1 MRCLVIWWL
10 SWQCCSAD
18 VYSTC
23 RGRTPASSCWAV
35 LVIFGHCLMCWWST
49 NRLGETLKEERHS
62 RRHHNQ
68 QQQLPLVNRQ
78 PPLPHCREAAFL
90 HETSATS
97 TLLST
102 ILQDDSVTSYH
113 HSCKPTGESAESL
126 TSETSHLWSGQIET
140 RLGSS
145 GLGSRSSSTVSME
158 GGTITTTPNRTPTS
172 SKKLQNFG
180 KRSHA
185 IQRNPNAPVMI
196 RGWLHKQDSTGMRLW
211 KRRWFVL
218 ADFCLFYYK
227 DGREDE
233 VLGSIS
239 LPSFRISE
247 VEPSDRISRKFTFKA
262 ASPMGVLS
270 SQAEH
275 TGMRTYYYSAETPEE
290 MQRWLEAMSL
300 ASRLQLGIPQ
310 SSNSSKKS
318 QERPLMLINHT
329 ESKRLRDASELK
341 RDYASPCSANEL
353 NQIND
358 TTKGE
363 LLMSKLEFKMQ
374 HMDTRL
380 YEGYEKRDVP
390 RTHDKVLRNVQIPT
404 VGNFERSDL
413 ILPRED
419 VGKRLSSV
427 WKREDLQREHD
438 AERYFRDIS
447 KPRDFW
453 ELEEHH
459 ADGQNEEDK
468 KLFFNARNDGRKMT
482 FSEGCQQPGFQM
494 ESTTQ
499 NSAEGR
505 EHRPRLQ
512 SHFSEV
518 TQGDQ
523 KQKAT
528 LPQRSTSVGSAV
540 GNRSPASDRQST
552 FYKHGAASHRQ
563 SQASLCSGNYMHH
576 PSLEML
582 DGGMENHA
590 VLSDRKTSCHNQTED
605 SLKHMHYPTHL
616 EKETSKYRQSSLPQ
630 ISDTGAYKQCVL
642 ECAIPLYEER
652 NVPLYS
658 DGDIYEQNQN
668 ISQMNN
674 DSCTAVVSKSDI
686 KPMGSDYSDRY
697 NRQSTANYDEL
708 QKTHALYSDGNA
720 ATTRQSRAVHDAK
733 MCHYQQDAV
742 IPNDSLGTQ
751 HVNQVAANT
760 NTAYFHKPAAINSAN
775 THQQSKKTFC
785 HSKSELTKSQ
795 EVYCESVRPYFQS
808 QNNLVDDEDMYLQS
822 ITSLIHGAQ
831 ISLSKTTLD
840 EEVVTH
846 LQNQKTLDENTYKQ
860 YEVIPHEVTQ
870 RQNQTFFHSEEFHPS
885 YTGLIEE
892 AYTYRPSQ
900 TALDCGANRQSHV
913 GVDNR
918 PALLTKSRISL
929 DGGIGAYSS
938 HSHAIRSEAERQAQK
953 RNSMVHL
960 EYWVRTQKEKV
971 EGDRMSIASV
981 QTMPPAMPSYHVG
994 LSGQYTD
1001 SSVPAPQAMPRRPDS
1016 MAVSSRQQQQ
1026 QQQQNLQYRQDVS
1039 LELHK
1044 WKQRQQMKSNTSLQR
1059 LHTAP
1064 CVLGSMV
1071 EEEEMRWMTPPPPA
1085 VLPHPYGSPPPHASY
1100 TPPTVSPGP
1109 GTTSGVASPLRRPN
1123 TPVRRIDTGSVNSLQ
1138 EADTIHLQSSTPYVT
1153 VTNQLVHQDKKNY
1166 SSSAIEEYDTDSMLS
1181 KLCEEHTKAQRQTQR
1196 LQQLRQEK
1204 EHLEDL
1210 LVSLHRQSVQL
1221 RGQSQP
1227 PDPHLQQQ
1235 QHDLQQRLVS
1245 IRAEISCTT
1254 SDVEKTWADGN
1265 RLERELIAISA
1276 RLQND
1281 LEGLQRSQSEAVE
1294 RQQAH
1299 IERELWRIQDVM
1311 GGLQASETETET
1323 ETDNYLLGR
1332 TEDKERPSNPL
1343 LQRGRM
1349 PSLPSTPQH
1358 VQQFRKMTS
1367 LPSHSSSCSPVGSLS
1382 PGDSLSESITTPL
1395 QSINTS
1401 PAHMAHVPLQSY
1413 ILPPQSHAP
1422 EPPPQRLLQNSGR
1435 TLYGANMC
1443 GMPGQSR
1450 YGGKTNAES
1459 TSPPVP
1465 AALHG
1470 SAHLWKPTRRH
1481 KAVGQPWSAENA
1493 NKHVLEMGVSSGI
1506 DRERPKSVSDTGASV
1521 GSSRSNKMS
1530 AEEQLERIRLH
1541 QQIVQKNR
1549 RKSLSTDPSLEAE
1562 INALNMSVPN
1572 EQVRKDRLRIP
1583 KRSATVDWSAGN
1595 PPNPPMRSVSMERT
1609 AVIGCKTPQRPE
1621 SLGVPKV
1628 RGKQRDDMDISALE
1642 QAVRASDATAVET
1655 PAQEIARL
1663 RAELE
1668 AADFTFQHSDS
1679 PWSPGTTETPT
1690 RDETPEQDE
1699 PPSTRELEARQRNV
1713 DKIKC
1718 MLAKASLYNVT
1729 SLPSGNDG
1737 GEVAVNSQLLEQ
1749 ERKITL
1755 SCALAAEASRR
1766 SKALSAKITSPKK
1779 MSSPSPESP
1788 TGGGEQFSFK

>member
-1 MRCLVIWWL
+1 
-10 SWQCCSAD
+10 
-18 VYSTC
+18 
-23 RGRTPASSCWAV
+23 
-35 LVIFGHCLMCWWST
+35 MCWWST

-68 QQQLPLVNRQ
+68 QQQLLPLVNRQ
-78 PPLPHCREAAFL
+78 PPLPHCREAAAFL

-102 ILQDDSVTSYH
+102 ILHDDSVTSYH

-145 GLGSRSSSTVSME
+145 GLGSRSSSTGSME

-310 SSNSSKKS
+310 SNSSKKS

-329 ESKRLRDASELK
+329 ESKHLRDASELK
-341 RDYASPCSANEL
+341 IDYSSPCSANEF

-427 WKREDLQREHD
+427 WKREDLQREQD

-482 FSEGCQQPGFQM
+482 LSEGCQQPGFQM

-540 GNRSPASDRQST
+540 GNRSPASDRHST
-552 FYKHGAASHRQ
+552 YYKHGAASHRQ
-563 SQASLCSGNYMHH
+563 SQASLCSGNYTHH

-590 VLSDRKTSCHNQTED
+590 VLSDRKTSCHNQTDD

-616 EKETSKYRQSSLPQ
+616 EKETSKYRQISLPQ

-642 ECAIPLYEER
+642 ESAIPLYEDR

-686 KPMGSDYSDRY
+686 KPMGSDHSDRY
-697 NRQSTANYDEL
+697 NRQLTANYDEL

-742 IPNDSLGTQ
+742 IPNDSLGAQ

-775 THQQSKKTFC
+775 THQQSKKTSC
-785 HSKSELTKSQ
+785 HGKSELTKSQ
-795 EVYCESVRPYFQS
+795 EVYRENVRPYFQS

-831 ISLSKTTLD
+831 TSLSKTTLD

-846 LQNQKTLDENTYKQ
+846 LQNQKTMDENTYKQ
-860 YEVIPHEVTQ
+860 YEVIPHEGTQ

-900 TALDCGANRQSHV
+900 TALDSGANRQSHI

-981 QTMPPAMPSYHVG
+981 QTMPPAMPSYQVG

-1016 MAVSSRQQQQ
+1016 MAVSSRQQ

-1085 VLPHPYGSPPPHASY
+1085 VLPHPYSSPPPHASY

-1123 TPVRRIDTGSVNSLQ
+1123 TPVPRIDTGSINSLQ

-1153 VTNQLVHQDKKNY
+1153 VTNQVSVSHSQHRPPLPQLHRSTAAKPPLSVRTALVGARATSRFQLVHQDKNY
-1166 SSSAIEEYDTDSMLS
+1166 SPSAIEEYDTDSMLS
-1181 KLCEEHTKAQRQTQR
+1181 KLCEEHKKAQRQTQR

-1254 SDVEKTWADGN
+1254 SDVEKTWAEGN
-1265 RLERELIAISA
+1265 RLEQELIAISA

-1281 LEGLQRSQSEAVE
+1281 LEGIQHSQSEAVE

-1311 GGLQASETETET
+1311 GGLQASEAET

-1343 LQRGRM
+1343 LQRARM

-1358 VQQFRKMTS
+1358 VQQFRKMSS

-1395 QSINTS
+1395 QSVNTS
-1401 PAHMAHVPLQSY
+1401 PAYMAHVPLQSY
-1413 ILPPQSHAP
+1413 ILPPQSHTP

-1450 YGGKTNAES
+1450 YGGKANAES
-1459 TSPPVP
+1459 MSPSVP

-1481 KAVGQPWSAENA
+1481 KAVSQPWSAENA
-1493 NKHVLEMGVSSGI
+1493 NKHVLEMGVSSSS
-1506 DRERPKSVSDTGASV
+1506 DRERPKSVSDTGAIV

-1609 AVIGCKTPQRPE
+1609 AVIGFKTPQRPE

-1642 QAVRASDATAVET
+1642 QAVRAADATAVET

-1718 MLAKASLYNVT
+1718 MLAKASFYNVT

-1737 GEVAVNSQLLEQ
+1737 GGVAVNSQLLEQ

>member
-1 MRCLVIWWL
+1 
-10 SWQCCSAD
+10 
-18 VYSTC
+18 
-23 RGRTPASSCWAV
+23 
-35 LVIFGHCLMCWWST
+35 MCWWST

-68 QQQLPLVNRQ
+68 QQQLLPLVNRQ
-78 PPLPHCREAAFL
+78 PPLPHCREAAAFL

-102 ILQDDSVTSYH
+102 ILHDDSVTSYH

-145 GLGSRSSSTVSME
+145 GLGSRSSSTGSME

-329 ESKRLRDASELK
+329 ESKHLRDASELK
-341 RDYASPCSANEL
+341 IDYSSPCSANEF

-427 WKREDLQREHD
+427 WKREDLQREQD

-482 FSEGCQQPGFQM
+482 LSEGCQQPGFQM

-540 GNRSPASDRQST
+540 GNRSPASDRHST
-552 FYKHGAASHRQ
+552 YYKHGAASHRQ
-563 SQASLCSGNYMHH
+563 SQASLCSGNYTHH

-590 VLSDRKTSCHNQTED
+590 VLSDRKTSCHNQTDD

-616 EKETSKYRQSSLPQ
+616 EKETSKYRQISLPQ

-642 ECAIPLYEER
+642 ESAIPLYEDR

-686 KPMGSDYSDRY
+686 KPMGSDHSDRY
-697 NRQSTANYDEL
+697 NRQLTANYDEL

-742 IPNDSLGTQ
+742 IPNDSLGAQ

-775 THQQSKKTFC
+775 THQQSKKTSC
-785 HSKSELTKSQ
+785 HGKSELTKSQ
-795 EVYCESVRPYFQS
+795 EVYRENVRPYFQS

-831 ISLSKTTLD
+831 TSLSKTTLD

-846 LQNQKTLDENTYKQ
+846 LQNQKTMDENTYKQ
-860 YEVIPHEVTQ
+860 YEVIPHEGTQ

-900 TALDCGANRQSHV
+900 TALDSGANRQSHI

-981 QTMPPAMPSYHVG
+981 QTMPPAMPSYQVG

-1016 MAVSSRQQQQ
+1016 MAVSSRQQ

-1085 VLPHPYGSPPPHASY
+1085 VLPHPYSSPPPHASY

-1123 TPVRRIDTGSVNSLQ
+1123 TPVPRIDTGSINSLQ

-1153 VTNQLVHQDKKNY
+1153 VTNQVSVSHSQHRPPLPQLHRSTAAKPPLSVRTALVGARATSRFQLVHQDKNY
-1166 SSSAIEEYDTDSMLS
+1166 SPSAIEEYDTDSMLS
-1181 KLCEEHTKAQRQTQR
+1181 KLCEEHKKAQRQTQR

-1254 SDVEKTWADGN
+1254 SDVEKTWAEGN
-1265 RLERELIAISA
+1265 RLEQELIAISA

-1281 LEGLQRSQSEAVE
+1281 LEGIQHSQSEAVE

-1311 GGLQASETETET
+1311 GGLQASEAET

-1343 LQRGRM
+1343 LQRARM

-1358 VQQFRKMTS
+1358 VQQ
-1367 LPSHSSSCSPVGSLS
+1367 
-1382 PGDSLSESITTPL
+1382 
-1395 QSINTS
+1395 
-1401 PAHMAHVPLQSY
+1401 
-1413 ILPPQSHAP
+1413 
-1422 EPPPQRLLQNSGR
+1422 
-1435 TLYGANMC
+1435 
-1443 GMPGQSR
+1443 
-1450 YGGKTNAES
+1450 
-1459 TSPPVP
+1459 
-1465 AALHG
+1465 
-1470 SAHLWKPTRRH
+1470 
-1481 KAVGQPWSAENA
+1481 
-1493 NKHVLEMGVSSGI
+1493 
-1506 DRERPKSVSDTGASV
+1506 ERPKSVSDTGAIV

-1609 AVIGCKTPQRPE
+1609 AVIGFKTPQRPE

-1642 QAVRASDATAVET
+1642 QAVRAADATAVET

-1718 MLAKASLYNVT
+1718 MLAKASFYNVT

-1737 GEVAVNSQLLEQ
+1737 GGVAVNSQLLEQ